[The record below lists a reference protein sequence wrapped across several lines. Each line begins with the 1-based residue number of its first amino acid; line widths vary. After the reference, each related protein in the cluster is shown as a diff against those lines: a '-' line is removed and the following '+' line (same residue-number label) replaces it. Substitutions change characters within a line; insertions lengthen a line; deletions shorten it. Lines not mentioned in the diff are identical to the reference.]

1 LTQPLR
7 PRIIV
12 IGATGTIGQA
22 VSKELEGIGE
32 VVRVGYTRGDLRLN
46 ARSRSDIEAF
56 FSQAGPFDHLV
67 SLVGTS
73 LPIGPLRS
81 LPPTEIVLGFEDKV
95 KSQFELVQAG
105 LNHIR
110 DGGSFTLSGGFLNRE
125 PMPGFSVVAMING
138 AVECFVKCAAL
149 DMERGIR
156 INAVSP
162 VFVLESLAAAGIKDT
177 SPYVTMS
184 AADTAIAYRSAIEGD
199 YNGSDLDPRQFIRA

>member
-1 LTQPLR
+1 MTQPLR

-73 LPIGPLRS
+73 LPMGPLRS

-110 DGGSFTLSGGFLNRE
+110 DGGSFTLSGGFLNR
-125 PMPGFSVVAMING
+125 

-162 VFVLESLAAAGIKDT
+162 VFVLESLAAAGITDT